1 MRMMMI
7 GIIEIAEKRDYV
19 VGGNNNIIEIVYTN

>member
-7 GIIEIAEKRDYV
+7 GIIEIAQKRDYV
-19 VGGNNNIIEIVYTN
+19 VVGNNNNRNSVH

>member
-19 VGGNNNIIEIVYTN
+19 VVGNNNNRNSVH

>member
-1 MRMMMI
+1 MMI

-19 VGGNNNIIEIVYTN
+19 VVGNNNNRSSVH

>member
-1 MRMMMI
+1 MMMMMI

-19 VGGNNNIIEIVYTN
+19 VVGDNNNNRNSVH

>member
-1 MRMMMI
+1 MMMMMI

-19 VGGNNNIIEIVYTN
+19 VKVGNNRNSVH

>member
-1 MRMMMI
+1 MMMMMI

-19 VGGNNNIIEIVYTN
+19 VVGNNNNRNSVH

>member
-19 VGGNNNIIEIVYTN
+19 VVGNNNNRSSVH

>member
-1 MRMMMI
+1 MMMRMMI

-19 VGGNNNIIEIVYTN
+19 VVGNNNNRNSVH

>member
-1 MRMMMI
+1 MMMMI

-19 VGGNNNIIEIVYTN
+19 VVGNNKNRNSVH

>member
-19 VGGNNNIIEIVYTN
+19 VVGNNNNNNRNSVH

>member
-1 MRMMMI
+1 MMMMMI

-19 VGGNNNIIEIVYTN
+19 VVVGNNNNRNRVH

>member
-1 MRMMMI
+1 MMMMI

-19 VGGNNNIIEIVYTN
+19 VVGNNNNRNSVH